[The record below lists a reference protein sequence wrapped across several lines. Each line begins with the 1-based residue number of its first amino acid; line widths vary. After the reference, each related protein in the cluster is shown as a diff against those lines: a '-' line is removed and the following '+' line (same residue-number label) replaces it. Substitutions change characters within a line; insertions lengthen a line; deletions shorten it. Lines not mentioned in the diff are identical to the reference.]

1 MEKTNKKLKK
11 CNTKKIKTQKVIYPE
26 ERKRVLIVENPQN
39 CFFTGGS
46 MGFIKKLEEKR
57 LIEYINKLINL
68 QTLDP
73 KYVNSSQSGM
83 LMERGKLEKMLG
95 DNKKG
100 VKSSGARMKHFFD
113 YIIFTQV
120 CNTPDHWTFS
130 SHHYLRD
137 LKYKY
142 FTEINEERKSYFK
155 CDSKKGKDK
164 CKGDYFLLPDHALTD
179 GSDKF
184 VLNGKEVHGIDFHQ
198 DLDTSSLFRP
208 NSQYSKG
215 IFINEPEYHNRGFVV
230 SKGSVNK
237 SPYSAFKNT
246 LNDDICL
253 ADFLKKNGVN
263 SMYVCGIGRENTI
276 KRTLLD
282 SLNFRFIMER
292 VLVYNATMPILVE
305 PITEED
311 EEVKMVLSENSWSE
325 RLQQKGIIVQ
335 NAEEVFNIEDVIE
348 TKYDKSKVS
357 EGVNSMVSVFKNSR
371 SPPQINI
378 KEYSKLIKKRP
389 KSKKNNRNNK
399 NLYNKKNTKT
409 SKNK

>member
-1 MEKTNKKLKK
+1 MEKTNKKSKK

-68 QTLDP
+68 QTLDN

-100 VKSSGARMKHFFD
+100 VKSTGSRMKYFFD

-130 SHHYLRD
+130 SHHYLRN

-142 FTEINEERKSYFK
+142 FTELNEERKSYFK

-164 CKGDYFLLPDHALTD
+164 CKGNYFLLPDHALTD

-184 VLNGKEVHGIDFHQ
+184 VLGGKEVHGIDFHQ

-208 NSQYSKG
+208 NSQYSKD

-325 RLQQKGIIVQ
+325 KLQQKGIIVQ
-335 NAEEVFNIEDVIE
+335 NTEEVFNIKDVIE

-357 EGVNSMVSVFKNSR
+357 EGVIDMVSVFKNSR
-371 SPPQINI
+371 SPPQMNIN
-378 KEYSKLIKKRP
+378 EYSKLIKKRP
-389 KSKKNNRNNK
+389 KSKKSKKNNK
-399 NLYNKKNTKT
+399 NLYNKNNNKT